1 MLNKTIFIK
10 LHGNAK
16 TKSRRL
22 CSGMS
27 IIELMIGLA
36 IGLFI
41 LAGASAMFV
50 NNVVNSRQIL
60 LESRINQD
68 LRSTMDLIT
77 RDLRRG
83 GYWGNSLAGTVATGS
98 NSTTVANPY
107 TTVTRTGTNAI
118 GYAYTRG
125 TENDALDTATEQF
138 GFKLDTSIKAIQM
151 NIGGSTWQTL
161 TNTDIVNIPNNGFT
175 ITPTETAIDVRAAC
189 AKTCIDTV
197 LPPSIPTSA
206 ENCPRIQVRTY
217 NIVLTGESTANPAVT
232 RTLRSQ
238 VRVRNDAI
246 SGACPA

>member
-1 MLNKTIFIK
+1 MLK
-10 LHGNAK
+10 
-16 TKSRRL
+16 KSVHMKARSTEKSKSKRFS
-22 CSGMS
+22 SGMS

-41 LAGASAMFV
+41 LAGASVMFV
-50 NNVVNSRQIL
+50 NNVVNARQIL

-83 GYWGNSLAGTVATGS
+83 GYWGNSLAGTVVGGS
-98 NSTTVANPY
+98 GTTVANPY
-107 TTVTRTGTNAI
+107 TTVTRTGTNEI

-125 TENDALDTATEQF
+125 TENDALDNGTEQF
-138 GFKLDTSIKAIQM
+138 GFKLDTSTKSIQM
-151 NIGGSTWQTL
+151 NIGGTWQTL

-175 ITPTETAIDVRAAC
+175 IAPTETAIDIRAAC
-189 AKTCIDTV
+189 EKTC
-197 LPPSIPTSA
+197 PTTNP
-206 ENCPRIQVRTY
+206 NCPVIQVRTY
-217 NIVLTGESTANPAVT
+217 SIVLTGVSKANPALT

-246 SGACPA
+246 TGACPA